1 MSILKKIYYTATPAL
16 PGRLFRS
23 GGPMGLLLPYHHVVS
38 NEFLP
43 HINQL
48 YAFKNVQQFTEDL
61 DFLLKHYKPLHP
73 DDLAKAIYNH
83 AAIPPG
89 SFLLTFDDGFREVY
103 DNIAP
108 ILEKKGVPAIFFI
121 NPAFVDNRELFYRC
135 KISLLIDEL
144 KNKTADLLPDYSKV
158 LAAAPA
164 TDTVIA
170 TLKNLNQNNAAVLD
184 VLANNI
190 HFSFQDFLEKQK
202 PFLTSSQVVD
212 LHKRGFTI
220 GAHSMNHPYY
230 HLLSVEEQ
238 VRQTIDSCNYV
249 KELLRTEECH
259 FSFPH
264 SDAGISQSV
273 INAIN
278 QQQTGL
284 LFGIQ
289 NQKKELQNRI
299 LHRFNAERPE
309 TSVNALIK
317 GQLLLNKI
325 QQLTGRDTVKRN

>member
-1 MSILKKIYYTATPAL
+1 MNILKKIYYSITSAL
-16 PGRLFRS
+16 PGGFFRS

-38 NEFLP
+38 NDSIP
-43 HINQL
+43 HISQL
-48 YAFKNVQQFTEDL
+48 YAFKNVQQFTDDL
-61 DFLLKHYKPLHP
+61 DFLLKNYKPIQA
-73 DDLAKAIYNH
+73 DVLAKAVYNNTT
-83 AAIPPG
+83 IPPG

-103 DNIAP
+103 DTIAP
-108 ILEKKGVPAIFFI
+108 VLEKKGVPAIFFI

-144 KNKTADLLPDYSKV
+144 KNKETELLPVYSKV
-158 LAAAPA
+158 LASAPDIN
-164 TDTVIA
+164 TIIE
-170 TLKNLNQNNAAVLD
+170 TLKKLNQNNARVLD
-184 VLANNI
+184 ILADLI
-190 HFSFQDFLEKQK
+190 KFSFDDYLEKRK
-202 PFLTSSQVVD
+202 PFLTSSQIID

-230 HLLSVEEQ
+230 NLLSVEEQ
-238 VRQTIDSCNYV
+238 VKQTIDSCNYV
-249 KELLRTEECH
+249 KELLSIKECH

-264 SDAGISQSV
+264 SDTGISQAT
-273 INAIN
+273 IDAIN

-289 NQKKELQNRI
+289 NQKKELHNRI

-309 TSVNALIK
+309 TDANALIK
-317 GQLLLNKI
+317 GQVILNSI

>member
-1 MSILKKIYYTATPAL
+1 MSILKKIYYTVTPAL
-16 PGRLFRS
+16 PGGLFSS

-38 NEFLP
+38 NDFLP
-43 HINQL
+43 HISQL
-48 YAFKNVQQFTEDL
+48 YAFKNVQQFTKDL
-61 DFLLKHYKPLHP
+61 DFLLKHYKPIHP
-73 DDLAKAIYNH
+73 DDLGKAIFND

-108 ILEKKGVPAIFFI
+108 ILEKKGVPAIFFL
-121 NPAFVDNRELFYRC
+121 NPAFVNNRELFYRC
-135 KISLLIDEL
+135 KISLMIDEL
-144 KNKTADLLPDYSKV
+144 KNKTADLLPIYSKV
-158 LAAAPA
+158 LPAAPD
-164 TDTVIA
+164 TGTVIA
-170 TLKNLNQNNAAVLD
+170 ALKNLNQHNASVLD
-184 VLANNI
+184 ILANNI
-190 HFSFQDFLEKQK
+190 HFSFEDFLEKKK
-202 PFLTSSQVVD
+202 PFLTSSQIVD

-230 HLLSVEEQ
+230 HLLSVEDQ

-249 KELLRTEECH
+249 KELLGTEECH

-264 SDAGISQSV
+264 SDAGISQAG
-273 INAIN
+273 IDAIN
-278 QQQTGL
+278 QHVTGL

-289 NQKKELQNRI
+289 NQKKELHNRI

-309 TSVNALIK
+309 TNANALIK